1 MVVVGRKQRGVD
13 DAMAAI
19 ATQTPTA
26 SLRGVVAD
34 LSTEDGVAAL
44 IAAVPTADVLVN
56 NLGIFNDKDFFSVMS
71 GCTSITSTSSPA
83 FVWRVTMRQA

>member
-1 MVVVGRKQRGVD
+1 MMPWLRLRHKL
-13 DAMAAI
+13 
-19 ATQTPTA
+19 PTA

-56 NLGIFNDKDFFSVMS
+56 NLGIFTIKISLAFRMMS